1 MTKQEVIKLAG
12 SQRDLALMLGIS
24 TQAISRWKDVPKAR
38 IWQLMILKPE
48 WFV

>member
-12 SQRDLALMLGIS
+12 SQRDLALLLDIS
-24 TQAISRWKDVPKAR
+24 SAAISRWKEIPKAR

-48 WFV
+48 WFM